1 MQPTK
6 TNVINLTKKLDFVT
20 KGESFLEY
28 KEEQL
33 MQQIKTL
40 WSDFK
45 LSQKNFFVLYKKALS
60 KLYET
65 YQEMGK
71 RQVVMINNI
80 NIIQFKPF
88 IDINYRKKIGILLPY
103 INFELKQ
110 EEQLPAYS
118 FENTSHHLDE
128 LIVIL
133 KEFFESLIV
142 FAEKEDILLKLTLN
156 LKKISRRIS
165 GLKNVIKP
173 QLISDIKTIKEIL
186 EELERES
193 FVRLKKTKSLIKE

>member
-1 MQPTK
+1 
-6 TNVINLTKKLDFVT
+6 
-20 KGESFLEY
+20 
-28 KEEQL
+28 